1 MLAVLCNECGAQG
14 PLSLGNDR
22 TQAIH
27 SWNQRWSEPPAGK
40 GLPGF
45 RPLKLGAATLDSVS
59 VRLVCEAAKLRCGLT
74 CRQLDY
80 FRAVARSDQRFFVPR
95 HQVGATF
102 EPLRSVIGCLNL
114 AACLVVQLRLYCI
127 RILTS
132 IIRPSRKHRT
142 PRVRRMFAGEI
153 EGAPI
158 ELLDGFACD
167 V

>member
-1 MLAVLCNECGAQG
+1 MLLAMEKPLDCPFCASDDLAVTEVEQDCRMLAVLCNECGAQG

-74 CRQLDY
+74 CRQLHY
-80 FRAVARSDQRFFVPR
+80 FRAVACSDQRFFVPR
-95 HQVGATF
+95 H
-102 EPLRSVIGCLNL
+102 
-114 AACLVVQLRLYCI
+114 
-127 RILTS
+127 
-132 IIRPSRKHRT
+132 
-142 PRVRRMFAGEI
+142 
-153 EGAPI
+153 
-158 ELLDGFACD
+158 
-167 V
+167 